1 MQTSKEEEGVAWR
14 DILEHYAGF
23 AAEKEKS
30 YFSKETGVIPR
41 NVVLKG
47 ENIPRDST
55 DRALKNSLTTES
67 S

>member
-1 MQTSKEEEGVAWR
+1 MQTSKEEEGVTWQ

-41 NVVLKG
+41 NVAVERRKYPPGTARTGL
-47 ENIPRDST
+47 
-55 DRALKNSLTTES
+55 
-67 S
+67 